1 MGDKYIIL
9 GVTGSIAAY
18 KTPDLVRR
26 IRGEG
31 FCGVR
36 AVLTEAAQR
45 FVTPLSLEV
54 VSENP
59 VLSDIFQTPLAHID
73 VARDASALL
82 VAPATLNTISSF
94 AAALCSNLLENLFMV
109 FKGPVLIAPAMN
121 WRMYENP
128 VFRDKLEYLKDK
140 GVIEIPPECGQ
151 LACGEEGRG
160 RMASFEAIITSL
172 RRALAPQ
179 DMVGM
184 KVVVT
189 GGPTREY
196 IDSVR
201 FISNRSSGK
210 MGAALALAAHL
221 RGANVTYITG
231 PSSIAPAPGVETVEV
246 ETSGRMQAA
255 VMHACRGAHVLLM
268 SAAVCDFTPD
278 KALDGKLERT
288 GDLTLRL
295 SATPD
300 IVAEV
305 AALQPRPFIA
315 AFSAEYG
322 ADVERARM
330 KRLKKGVDMMV
341 FNDVTAQ
348 GAGFDSDT
356 NIVTI
361 ITGDGEFALEKM
373 SKFDVSNSILDKALH
388 AGAGRGAGTGSD
400 PGAGRGASRG

>member
-1 MGDKYIIL
+1 LDDMADKHTIQADKYIIL

-26 IRGEG
+26 IRGDV
-31 FCGVR
+31 FRGVR
-36 AVLTEAAQR
+36 VVLTEAAGR
-45 FVTPLSLEV
+45 FVAPLSLEV

-59 VLSDIFQTPLAHID
+59 VLCDTFESPLAHID
-73 VARDASALL
+73 LARDASALL
-82 VAPATLNTISSF
+82 VAPATLNTVSNF
-94 AAALCSNLLENLFMV
+94 AAALCPNLLTNLFMV
-109 FKGPVLIAPAMN
+109 FQGPVLIAPAMN

-128 VFRDKLEYLKDK
+128 VFRDKLEYLKSR
-140 GVIEIPPECGQ
+140 GVIEIPPEIGA

-160 RMASFEAIITSL
+160 RMASFDTIITYL
-172 RRALAPQ
+172 RRALSQ
-179 DMVGM
+179 RDMAGM

-201 FISNRSSGK
+201 FITNRSSGK

-221 RGANVTYITG
+221 RGADVTYITG
-231 PSSIAPAPGVETVEV
+231 PSSIAPTPGVEILEV
-246 ETSGRMQAA
+246 ATSRQMQTA
-255 VMHACRGAHVLLM
+255 VMHACKGAHVLLM
-268 SAAVCDFTPD
+268 SAAVCDFTPE
-278 KALDGKLERT
+278 AAADGKLERS

-300 IVAEV
+300 IVAGV
-305 AALQPRPFIA
+305 AALTPRPFIA

-330 KRLKKGVDMMV
+330 KRVKKGVDMMV
-341 FNDVTAQ
+341 FNDITAQ

-361 ITGDGEFALEKM
+361 ITAEGEIALEKM
-373 SKFDVSNSILDKALH
+373 SKFDVANAILDKALH
-388 AGAGRGAGTGSD
+388 AGGR
-400 PGAGRGASRG
+400 RV